1 MMLTKDYII
10 ETIDLEIEALEKQ
23 REALK
28 AAYAEFQKQS
38 EEISDRMKV
47 LEKLIKEMGND
58 AS

>member
-28 AAYAEFQKQS
+28 AAHAEFQKQS